1 MEESRI
7 IRLLKEGDRGAFSLL
22 YKRYWQ
28 KVYGFCRLYLN
39 SRERAEDVVQEVFI
53 KLWEARELLRED
65 DSPEGFLFI
74 VTRNLVFNQYRKE
87 VNGDYYKMTVLS
99 ALESSYD
106 IEEEIAARDLGRY
119 IDRLIE
125 ELPEK
130 RRQIFNLSRKA
141 HKSHKEIALLLGI
154 SEKTVENQI
163 REALR
168 FLRKNML
175 LLICFLG

>member
-87 VNGDYYKMTVLS
+87 VNEDYYKMTVLS
-99 ALESSYD
+99 ALESSLQD
-106 IEEEIAARDLGRY
+106 
-119 IDRLIE
+119 DRPSRLRVIVRH
-125 ELPEK
+125 
-130 RRQIFNLSRKA
+130 RRGDRCP
-141 HKSHKEIALLLGI
+141 
-154 SEKTVENQI
+154 
-163 REALR
+163 RP
-168 FLRKNML
+168 
-175 LLICFLG
+175 